1 MLLNRVRLV
10 DVERQVGGCLLGGRF
25 GVRQHIAG
33 FRALLVFTVL
43 CGLIYPAVMVGISQ
57 GIFHNQANGSMVSF
71 NGHTVGS
78 SLLCQEFAD
87 AKGNPLPK
95 YFQPRPSNA
104 VDATSKT
111 DYGCNP
117 LFSAASNL
125 GPNNPDLVKQI
136 KQRQQQIAKLDHVKV
151 SQIPPD
157 AVTAS
162 GSGLDPGISPQNAAI
177 QVDRVAAARHASP
190 AAVMALVKQYTQ
202 GRPLGFLGEPMVNLL
217 LLNIALDQKFPV
229 GH

>member
-1 MLLNRVRLV
+1 MNRLPV
-10 DVERQVGGCLLGGRF
+10 F
-25 GVRQHIAG
+25 VRQHIAA
-33 FRALLVFTVL
+33 FRTLLVFTVL
-43 CGLIYPAVMVGISQ
+43 CGLIYPAVMVGVGQ
-57 GIFHNQANGSMVSF
+57 LAFHNQANGSMVSY
-71 NGHTVGS
+71 NGRTVGS

-87 AKGNPLPK
+87 AKGNPLPQ

-125 GPNNPDLVKQI
+125 GPNNPDLVKLI
-136 KQRQQQIAKLDHVKV
+136 KQRQQAIAAFDHVTV

-177 QVDRVAAARHASP
+177 QVDRVAAARNASP

-202 GRPLGFLGEPMVNLL
+202 GRTLGFLGEPMVNVL